1 MNSARHDLILL
12 VRLQKI
18 YDQISEAI
26 RERSTPP
33 AEVQELQSANRSRQ
47 DELDELVEGVA
58 GLDLEL
64 REARRKE
71 EEFRLELEH
80 FHRQRSTVTN
90 EREFTA
96 VISEIDYATK
106 GMHEA
111 AARRGRLESDLAAR
125 EAEIAA
131 RKEARP
137 DEQAA
142 QHDVVSA
149 WEERKDALKQR
160 IHDLALEAQAI
171 EADIKPPNR
180 SRFLRLLESK
190 KGSAIAEL
198 VEGSCSACH
207 FSVRLH
213 LQQRVRR
220 CEEIIFCEH
229 CRRILFCHDAITD
242 ADPVLPND
250 R

>member
-47 DELDELVEGVA
+47 DELDELVEGVT

-71 EEFRLELEH
+71 EEYRLELEH

-106 GMHEA
+106 GMNEA
-111 AARRGRLESDLAAR
+111 AARRGQLESELAAR
-125 EAEIAA
+125 EAEIVA

-137 DEQAA
+137 EEQAA
-142 QHDVVSA
+142 QHEVVSA

-229 CRRILFCHDAITD
+229 CRRILFCRDSITD
-242 ADPVLPND
+242 ANPARPND

>member
-33 AEVQELQSANRSRQ
+33 AEVQELQDANRGRQ
-47 DELDELVEGVA
+47 DELDKLVESAA
-58 GLDLEL
+58 GIDKDL
-64 REARRKE
+64 REARRRE
-71 EEFRLELEH
+71 EEYRVELEH
-80 FHRQRSTVTN
+80 FHRQRSIVTN

-106 GMHEA
+106 GMQEA
-111 AARRGRLESDLAAR
+111 AGRRGELESSLAGL
-125 EAEIAA
+125 EAEIAT
-131 RKEARP
+131 RRESRP
-137 DEQAA
+137 EEEAA
-142 QHDVVSA
+142 QHEVVAA
-149 WEERKDALKQR
+149 WEQRKHELKQR
-160 IHDLALEAQAI
+160 IHKLALEAQSI

-198 VEGSCSACH
+198 IEGTCSACH

-229 CRRILFCHDAITD
+229 CRRILYSRDSVSEVSAAGSGD
-242 ADPVLPND
+242 S
-250 R
+250 